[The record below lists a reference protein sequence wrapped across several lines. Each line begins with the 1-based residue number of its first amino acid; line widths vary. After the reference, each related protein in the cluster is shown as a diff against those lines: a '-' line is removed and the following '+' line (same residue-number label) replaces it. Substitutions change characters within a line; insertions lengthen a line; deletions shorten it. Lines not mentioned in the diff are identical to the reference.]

1 MYLQHARKNSRLG
14 NRVKHNRG
22 CLNLPEKEDGLVSKG
37 VNVECNERPKANS
50 ARSSR
55 SPEAL

>member
-1 MYLQHARKNSRLG
+1 MYLQQARKNSRLG
-14 NRVKHNRG
+14 NRVKHNWG
-22 CLNLPEKEDGLVSKG
+22 CLILPEEKDGLVSNG